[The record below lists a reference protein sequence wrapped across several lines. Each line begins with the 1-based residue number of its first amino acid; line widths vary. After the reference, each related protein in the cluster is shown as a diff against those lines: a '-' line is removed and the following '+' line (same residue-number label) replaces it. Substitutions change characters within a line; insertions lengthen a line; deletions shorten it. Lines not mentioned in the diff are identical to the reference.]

1 MQLSRSD
8 ISSKYKLPEK
18 TLAALEEL
26 EDSLLMSPELQTV
39 VRGRVV
45 YTITPE
51 LDLLLK
57 VGGAHYTMLK
67 GKLLPCHRALLFHMI
82 VEPDFAV
89 ACASLR
95 DRAIVFHR
103 VPGTALAYYW
113 RNFLASVPAECLPF
127 LTGKVSEPTPADTV
141 LLTVLGLTEVMAD
154 PYKVLDKFSWLN
166 TPETRVLT
174 DAFLAAQ
181 ADVATIRKYL
191 SEAYRFDVTEDAI
204 REYRTYFFDLSV
216 CGIEGATAHA
226 NVCTFP
232 SYRSTVCN
240 ALRNSSVG
248 DVVNELRVS
257 ALIDKK
263 ISIESSLRQSRVYM
277 TTNPSRET
285 GRALQHAA
293 FKAGQDVYYIM
304 NTIDRTA
311 AESESSQSDAMM
323 ELLKLKHDPDVN
335 TQQLSVQDL
344 PKEARDAF
352 VSGPIKSNA
361 K

>member
-39 VRGRVV
+39 IRGRVF

-51 LDLLLK
+51 LDLFLK
-57 VGGAHYTMLK
+57 VGQAHYTMLRE
-67 GKLLPCHRALLFHMI
+67 KLLPCHRALLFHMI
-82 VEPDFAV
+82 VEPDFNV

-95 DRAIVFHR
+95 DRAIVFHK
-103 VPGTALAYYW
+103 VPDRALAFYW
-113 RNFLASVPAECLPF
+113 RNFLSHVQPECLPYI
-127 LTGKVSEPTPADTV
+127 TGKVPEPTPADTV
-141 LLTVLGLTEVMAD
+141 LLHVLGLTEAMAD
-154 PYKVLDKFSWLN
+154 PYKVMDKFSWLS

-204 REYRTYFFDLSV
+204 REYRRYFFDLTVS
-216 CGIEGATAHA
+216 GTGGAITHA
-226 NVCTFP
+226 QVCTIP

-240 ALRNSSVG
+240 ALKNSSVG
-248 DVVNELRVS
+248 DVVNELKLS

-263 ISIESSLRQSRVYM
+263 ISIESSLRQSRAYM

-285 GRALQHAA
+285 GRSLQHAA

-311 AESESSQSDAMM
+311 AEAESGQGDAMM
-323 ELLKLKHDPDVN
+323 ELLKLKHDPEIN
-335 TQQLSVQDL
+335 TQQLSVQEL

-352 VSGPIKSNA
+352 VSGPIKTSN